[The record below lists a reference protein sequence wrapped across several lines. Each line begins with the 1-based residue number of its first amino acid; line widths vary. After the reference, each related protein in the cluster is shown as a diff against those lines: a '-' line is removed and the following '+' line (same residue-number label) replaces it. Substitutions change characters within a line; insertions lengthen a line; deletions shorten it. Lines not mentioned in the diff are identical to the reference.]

1 MNINLFDNTNSTEQV
16 INAIQ
21 IAAQE
26 AIENRT
32 YVDVENILVGLI
44 DVNDSLVKKIFEHF
58 F

>member
-26 AIENRT
+26 AIEIRK
-32 YVDVENILVGLI
+32 YLVS
-44 DVNDSLVKKIFEHF
+44 NFK
-58 F
+58 